1 MTDFSSSNS
10 ILSQQEMEPP
20 GRLAWLVF
28 RSLAR
33 FWAAIFL
40 PYFRFWGENEFA
52 PGTVIISRNFGLQ
65 TWVYILRFFK
75 KPVRIVLADDEDNLK
90 WFNIA
95 KNGGLAP
102 ILLRGKICH
111 KLEVIKELSDKGEIV
126 FLIIPPGIGGYTPSF
141 MQELEILIEE
151 KIRLFVIEGA
161 MEALPQGNLI
171 PKFAS
176 ICVFCG
182 RPYFNRLPSEGLL
195 DEIAFLES
203 TLYNLEIDEEP
214 SFFRNNRRNQ

>member
-1 MTDFSSSNS
+1 MSDISSN
-10 ILSQQEMEPP
+10 IFQEIEPP

-40 PYFRFWGENEFA
+40 PYFRFWGENEFK
-52 PGTVIISRNFGLQ
+52 PGTVIIARNYGLQ
-65 TWVYILRFFK
+65 TWIYALRFFK
-75 KPVRIVLADDEDNLK
+75 KPVRIVLVDDDDDLR

-95 KNGGLAP
+95 ENGGMAP
-102 ILLRGKICH
+102 ICLTGAVQK
-111 KLEVIKELSDKGEIV
+111 KLKGIKELSDKGEII
-126 FLIIPPGIGGYTPSF
+126 FLIIPRGVGGYTPTF
-141 MQELEILIEE
+141 MQELEKIVSER
-151 KIRLFVIEGA
+151 IRLFAIEGA
-161 MEALPQGNLI
+161 MEAIPPDTYI

-195 DEIAFLES
+195 DEMSFLES

>member
-1 MTDFSSSNS
+1 MTEFSSNN
-10 ILSQQEMEPP
+10 IEDLNQP

-33 FWAAIFL
+33 FWASIFL
-40 PYFRFWGENEFA
+40 PYFRFWGENEFK
-52 PGTVIISRNFGLQ
+52 PGTVIIARNYGLQ
-65 TWVYILRFFK
+65 TWIYALRFFK
-75 KPVRIVLADDEDNLK
+75 KPVRIILADNEDNLK

-95 KNGGLAP
+95 DNGGLEP
-102 ILLRGKICH
+102 VC
-111 KLEVIKELSDKGEIV
+111 IKGSYKKKASIIKQLSDKGEVI
-126 FLIIPPGIGGYTPSF
+126 FLIIPRVLGGYTPTL
-141 MQELEILIEE
+141 MQELESLLGER
-151 KIRLFVIEGA
+151 IRLFAIEGA
-161 MEALPQGNLI
+161 LEALPPSSFV

-195 DEIAFLES
+195 DELTFLES
-203 TLYNLEIDEEP
+203 ILYDLEIDEEP